1 MKKAIVVINGKGG
14 IGKDTLVDVIDKTP
28 NCFVWNASSITPIA
42 KMCKREGIYRGEKD
56 LAYRHMLAD
65 IKHAV
70 DAYYKEKTGIG
81 FTTHELM
88 TDIEAWLEDT
98 KRTNILPYSLLSRKD
113 VNVPFTSSVL
123 FIHIREPENIT
134 EFLREAKAKLEED
147 GENDVI
153 LTTLLIRS
161 NRSLESYGN
170 SSDDGVEDF
179 NYEHIYESKNG
190 INEDAECFRKM
201 FFSEIMGE

>member
-14 IGKDTLVDVIDKTP
+14 IGKDTLVDVINKTP
-28 NCFVWNASSITPIA
+28 HCFVWNASSITPIA
-42 KMCKREGIYRGEKD
+42 KMCKREGVYRGEKD

-81 FTTHELM
+81 FTTTELLG
-88 TDIEAWLEDT
+88 DIETWLEEL
-98 KRTNILPYSLLSRKD
+98 KRTVD
-113 VNVPFTSSVL
+113 THFTSSVL

-134 EFLREAKAKLEED
+134 EFLKEAKAKLEE
-147 GENDVI
+147 GNENDVI

-161 NRSLESYGN
+161 NRELKSYGN
-170 SSDDGVEDF
+170 TSDDGVEDF
-179 NYEHIYESKNG
+179 NYEYIYESKNG

>member
-14 IGKDTLVDVIDKTP
+14 IGKDTLVDVINKTP
-28 NCFVWNASSITPIA
+28 HCFVWNVSSITPIVQ
-42 KMCKREGIYRGEKD
+42 MCDWKGIRTGEKD

-65 IKHAV
+65 IKHTV

-113 VNVPFTSSVL
+113 VDVPFASSVL
-123 FIHIREPENIT
+123 FVHIREPENIA
-134 EFLREAKAKLEED
+134 EFLKEAKAKLEED

-170 SSDDGVEDF
+170 TSDDGVEDF
-179 NYEHIYESKNG
+179 DYEHIYESKNG

>member
-14 IGKDTLVDVIDKTP
+14 IGKDTLVDVINKTP
-28 NCFVWNASSITPIA
+28 HCFAWNVSSINPIVE
-42 KMCKREGIYRGEKD
+42 MCKSVGINCGEKD

-65 IKHAV
+65 IKHTV
-70 DAYYKEKTGIG
+70 DAYYKQKTGIG

-113 VNVPFTSSVL
+113 VNVPFASSVL